1 MRAENGSS
9 IPLTPTVSRCPLSAS
24 EGPPPR
30 PRCVVTRLG
39 RSGGPTISF
48 WNPREPSLA
57 ARSSTAGR
65 SPGAPGTSAGLTVS
79 SATSARVSS
88 IASLISL
95 AIGREN
101 AGLRPVVVVDLLDED
116 LDVPGSDPVGVD
128 ERIGDPRHQTPFQF
142 DVARRLLHG
151 HDGQGLPLSR
161 LRDWPSCC
169 PTRAS

>member
-1 MRAENGSS
+1 MSHVPRPYIRSPSTCAENGSS
-9 IPLTPTVSRCPLSAS
+9 IPSTPTVSRCPLSAS

-30 PRCVVTRLG
+30 PRCVATRLG
-39 RSGGPTISF
+39 RSGGPTIST

-57 ARSSTAGR
+57 ARSSTARR

-88 IASLISL
+88 IASLMSL

-101 AGLRPVVVVDLLDED
+101 PGLRPVVVAHLLDED
-116 LDVPGSDPVGVD
+116 LDVLGSDAVGVD
-128 ERIGDPRHQTPFQF
+128 ERFGDPRHQAPLQF

-151 HDGQGLPLSR
+151 NDRHGLPS
-161 LRDWPSCC
+161 
-169 PTRAS
+169 